1 MKKLVNKLLL
11 LCFMVIAAVG
21 MKPATVHATGEENPR
36 VIVEEYSI
44 SEDEIIPGQEFEL
57 TLKLRNTSQFYDIYN
72 VVVSLNDTS
81 DTIYPV
87 YGTSNQCYIDRIYAR
102 NNTQVTLKFKAAEDV
117 KLSVIPLIVRV
128 TYNDNYFIEKQLNE
142 AELFLPVRLAGDLN
156 VVSSSVPSDVSVG
169 AKARVSVTYENTGSQ
184 NLYNIMLNVTTY
196 DGEMKETSTNLY
208 NLSGGTKKTAE
219 VYLDCNNV
227 GNIPISFYF
236 VYEDENGEK
245 YETSTVSKNIKVVEA
260 TNAND
265 KESVTIVGGGV
276 SVLTFVLLAA
286 IVVVAIGILGVIKK
300 RRR

>member
-208 NLSGGTKKTAE
+208 NLSGGAKKTAE